1 MQSQVKGV
9 RFLELQMLI
18 PPVAKIAMGAVL
30 FSAGLA
36 KIWDRSAFLKA
47 VERFDILPKF
57 AASPFAAILPAA
69 EILTG
74 LALFVGSVFAWSGV
88 AWAGAVAMF
97 LFAIF
102 GVAIAFNLILGRT
115 NISCGC
121 FGSKGRRLTW
131 GLVVRALACLAI
143 SGLTLPVLHF
153 AILPG
158 DLTMRLTAALVG
170 VAVVAIVWLGR
181 FVISGATEI
190 FES

>member
-1 MQSQVKGV
+1 M
-9 RFLELQMLI
+9 RFLELQILI
-18 PPVAKIAMGAVL
+18 SPVAKIAVGAVL

-36 KIWDRSAFLKA
+36 KVWDRSAFLK
-47 VERFDILPKF
+47 VVKGFGILPQF
-57 AASPFAAILPAA
+57 AVSAFAAILSGA

-74 LALFVGSVFAWSGV
+74 LALFAGALFAWSGI

-97 LFAIF
+97 LFALF
-102 GVAIAFNLILGRT
+102 GIAIAFNLLRGRT

-131 GLVVRALACLAI
+131 GLVVRALACLVI

-153 AILPG
+153 GVPTG
-158 DLTMRLTAALVG
+158 DLTGRFTAALVG

-181 FVISGATEI
+181 FVISEGAAV